1 MIEQLV
7 SALSAARDFVLGG
20 TVTPGYITYK
30 DLSVKKEK
38 NNNNANKK
46 KKKGK
51 KSGTDT
57 AQTAGTNTNTN
68 NNNNTNDSTVSDV
81 SQPSEGEKVT
91 GVTDSTPS
99 ETATAPS
106 ETLDL

>member
-1 MIEQLV
+1 MIERLV

-38 NNNNANKK
+38 NNNNASK

-51 KSGTDT
+51 KSGTDA
-57 AQTAGTNTNTN
+57 AQNVSTN
-68 NNNNTNDSTVSDV
+68 NNNNNDSAVSDAP
-81 SQPSEGEKVT
+81 QPSEGEKVT
-91 GVTDSTPS
+91 GVNDSTPS
-99 ETATAPS
+99 ETTAPT